1 VEAGSVL
8 GYFQPE
14 LSLLRIGNLSC
25 TRSSV
30 PEPNLDKSDSRPSLS
45 GLGLAVRLLAI
56 MLAACVFVA
65 TCSAAVD
72 DPEVGSLNK
81 QERLEWFRDQGFGL
95 FIHWSVDS
103 QLGVVISHSLVG
115 ASPEYTERFFDE
127 LPKTFDPQEFHP
139 LDWARLAHL
148 AGIRYVMFTTKHH
161 SGFAMFDTP
170 TTPFGI
176 MHTPFHRDITKEL
189 FDAFRSQGIA
199 AGVYYSPDDFWW
211 LHQHG
216 KTIERAVP
224 DVQPSN
230 NPGLLEYDQTQLREL
245 LTQYGKIDALF
256 LDGEAAGLRDLA
268 WKLDPDIIVTRG
280 AIKTPELTVP
290 GMPLPGA
297 WETCMTMGTSWQYQP
312 QNEHYKSGGELIR
325 LLIQT
330 RAKGGNFLLNVGPKP
345 NGELPIEEE
354 ERLREIALWMFVNSD
369 AIYAVRPW
377 VITNEGDIWFTKK
390 KDSQTLY
397 AMVESDTPWPRAT
410 WKEFTLHSVRAT
422 ARTEVSVLGQNDQV
436 IEYHPEITPKSS
448 WHQEQDG
455 LHVRVMQTQRL
466 QDNFHW
472 PNPAVLKITNAEPAL
487 SPPHVQTTES
497 IADGNQETLQG
508 EVLDMGDSTS
518 LKVGFEY
525 RPIAGEDVNSR
536 SSTWTATPAQTI
548 SRPGP
553 FTAHI
558 EGLSAKGG
566 YEFRAVIHHP
576 LLALYGA
583 EIAMKR

>member
-1 VEAGSVL
+1 VSEYIPFSLEARRR
-8 GYFQPE
+8 F
-14 LSLLRIGNLSC
+14 R
-25 TRSSV
+25 
-30 PEPNLDKSDSRPSLS
+30 
-45 GLGLAVRLLAI
+45 RLLAI
-56 MLAACVFVA
+56 LLAGSFFAV

-115 ASPEYTERFFDE
+115 ASPEYTDRFFDE
-127 LPKTFDPQEFHP
+127 LPKTFDPHEFHP

-161 SGFAMFDTP
+161 SGFAMFDTA

-176 MHTPFHRDITKEL
+176 MHTPFHRDITKEV
-189 FDAFRSQGIA
+189 FDVFRSQGIA

-224 DVQPSN
+224 GVQPSN

-245 LTQYGKIDALF
+245 LTHYGKIDALF

-312 QNEHYKSGGELIR
+312 QNEHYKTGGELIR

-436 IEYHPEITPKSS
+436 VEYHPEITPKSS

-472 PNPAVLKITNAEPAL
+472 PNPAVLKITNVEPAL
-487 SPPHVQTTES
+487 TPPHVQTTGS
-497 IADGNQETLQG
+497 IADVNQETLQG
-508 EVLDMGDSTS
+508 EVLDMGDSPS
-518 LKVGFEY
+518 LQVGFEY
-525 RPIAGEDVNSR
+525 RPIVGEDVNSR
-536 SSTWTATPAQTI
+536 SSAWTTTPAQTI
-548 SRPGP
+548 SKAGP

-558 EGLSAKGG
+558 DGLSAKGA

-576 LLALYGA
+576 LLAIYGA

>member
-1 VEAGSVL
+1 MEAGSVL

-56 MLAACVFVA
+56 VLAACVFVA

>member
-1 VEAGSVL
+1 V
-8 GYFQPE
+8 
-14 LSLLRIGNLSC
+14 
-25 TRSSV
+25 
-30 PEPNLDKSDSRPSLS
+30 
-45 GLGLAVRLLAI
+45 
-56 MLAACVFVA
+56 LAASVIVA
-65 TCSAAVD
+65 TGSAAVD

-115 ASPEYTERFFDE
+115 ASPEYTDRFFDE
-127 LPKTFDPQEFHP
+127 LPKTFDPYEFHP

-161 SGFAMFDTP
+161 SGFAMFDTA

-176 MHTPFHRDITKEL
+176 MHTPFHRDITKEV

-199 AGVYYSPDDFWW
+199 AGVYFSPDDFWW

-224 DVQPSN
+224 GVQPSN

-245 LTQYGKIDALF
+245 LTHYGKIDALF

-312 QNEHYKSGGELIR
+312 QNERYKSGGELIR

-422 ARTEVSVLGQNDQV
+422 AKTEVIVLGQNDQV

-472 PNPAVLKITNAEPAL
+472 PNPPVLKVTNVEPAL
-487 SPPHVQTTES
+487 TPPHVQTTGS
-497 IADGNQETLQG
+497 IGDGNQETLQG
-508 EVLDMGDSTS
+508 EVLDMGDSPS
-518 LKVGFEY
+518 LQVGFEY
-525 RPIAGEDVNSR
+525 RPIVGEDVNSR
-536 SSTWTATPAQTI
+536 SSAWAPTPAQTI
-548 SRPGP
+548 SKAGP

-558 EGLSAKGG
+558 DGLSAKGA

-576 LLALYGA
+576 LLAIYGA

>member
-1 VEAGSVL
+1 MEAGSVL

-115 ASPEYTERFFDE
+115 ASPEYTDRFFDE